1 MRLVDISLD
10 GEQISPVAIAPRTSR
25 FDLTIVVPTLN
36 EAKNIPILFA
46 SLQTVL
52 SEIKWELVIV
62 DDNSKDESPALMVEM
77 ANQNANFRFLRRFG
91 RSGLSTACLEG
102 MMTSASPVIAVMD
115 ADGQHDE
122 TKLMTML
129 RILQADTADVVVGSR
144 FADGADTT
152 TFSNFR
158 TKLSLYS
165 NVMAQKWFNVP
176 LKDSMGNFFMLK
188 RPVIEAAAPYLCGR
202 GQKLLLDILLVAPKD
217 LKVAEVPIVFGSR
230 EHGESKLSHIAAID
244 FGLQLWD
251 RKFGAILP
259 TKAVIDLT
267 LIFTYSLMTTL
278 FTWTMMK
285 LWFLATGVFPAAP
298 ALIPAAAIPSLLLAF
313 YAMVF
318 ITPKRKRTKGAGL
331 VKELISYLIIAS
343 PFVAMSA
350 WITSGVMGPGDPRL
364 RLLFGA
370 SVVSSVGLVIASN
383 WRKEAL
389 ARR

>member
-1 MRLVDISLD
+1 MRLIDITLD
-10 GEQISPVAIAPRTSR
+10 GESIAPLSVAPSGTRY
-25 FDLTIVVPTLN
+25 DLSIVVPTLN

-46 SLQTVL
+46 SLQTAL
-52 SEIKWELVIV
+52 PDTNWELVIV
-62 DDNSKDESPALMVEM
+62 DDNSKDDSPALLVKM
-77 ANQNANFRFLRRFG
+77 ANEHANFRFLRRFG
-91 RSGLSTACLEG
+91 RSGLSTACIEG
-102 MMTSASPVIAVMD
+102 MMTSAAPVIAVMD

-122 TKLMTML
+122 TKLLQML
-129 RILQADTADVVVGSR
+129 AILNSDTADVVVGSR
-144 FADGADTT
+144 FVEGADTS

-188 RPVIEAAAPYLCGR
+188 RPVIEATAPFLCGR
-202 GQKLLLDILLVAPKD
+202 GQKLLFDILLVGPKD
-217 LKVAEVPIVFGSR
+217 LRVAEVPIVFGAR

-251 RKFGAILP
+251 RKFGSILP
-259 TKAVIDLT
+259 TKAIIDLT
-267 LIFTYSLMTTL
+267 LIFTYSLITTL
-278 FTWTMMK
+278 LTWATMK
-285 LWFLATGVFPAAP
+285 IWHLATGVFPAAP
-298 ALIPAAAIPSLLLAF
+298 TLIPIAAFPSLLLAF
-313 YAMVF
+313 YGMVL
-318 ITPKRKRTKGAGL
+318 ITPKRKRTKGTGL
-331 VKELISYLIIAS
+331 AKELLSYLIIAS

-350 WITSGVMGPGDPRL
+350 WLTSGIMSPGDPRL

>member
-1 MRLVDISLD
+1 MRLVDISMD
-10 GEQISPVAIAPRTSR
+10 GEQIAQVATAKRTSR
-25 FDLTIVVPTLN
+25 IDLTVVVPTLN
-36 EAKNIPILFA
+36 EAKNIPILYA

-62 DDNSKDESPALMVEM
+62 DDNSKDESPSLLVEM
-77 ANQNANFRFLRRFG
+77 ANQNNNFRFIRRFG

-102 MMTSASPVIAVMD
+102 MMTSASPIIAVMD

-122 TKLMTML
+122 TKLITML
-129 RILQADTADVVVGSR
+129 RILQSNAADVVVGSR
-144 FADGADTT
+144 FVEGADLT
-152 TFSNFR
+152 TFTTFR

-165 NVMAQKWFNVP
+165 NVMAQKWFGVP

-188 RPVIEAAAPYLCGR
+188 RPVIEAAAPFLCGR
-202 GQKLLLDILLVAPKD
+202 GQKLLFDILLVGPKD

-251 RKFGAILP
+251 RKFGAVLP
-259 TKAVIDLT
+259 TKAIIDLA
-267 LIFTYSLMTTL
+267 LITTYSLMTTL
-278 FTWTMMK
+278 ITWGIMK
-285 LWFLATGVFPAAP
+285 VWHLATGVFPAAP

-313 YAMVF
+313 YGMVL
-318 ITPKRKRTKGAGL
+318 ITPRRKRTKGVDL
-331 VKELISYLIIAS
+331 MKELLAYLIIAA

-370 SVVSSVGLVIASN
+370 SVVSSLGLVIASN
-383 WRKEAL
+383 WRKETL
-389 ARR
+389 GRR